1 METGSLTAMTD
12 DELLRRLGELL
23 RSSRRIESDLVA
35 HIAEVDR
42 RRLYAREATPSMFAY
57 CTEVLHLSEA
67 EAYLR
72 ITVARAS
79 REHPVLLAMLAE
91 GSLHLTG
98 IALLAP
104 HLTAETRG
112 ELLGRATH
120 RSKKQ
125 IEELIAD
132 LAPRPEVPERIRKV
146 PERGALKPALGPG
159 GITHQELRP
168 PTASGCANVSAAI
181 PPALDELRP
190 DGVGQRTRGTS
201 IQPLG
206 GARYKVQFTASA
218 SLRDKLERLRA
229 LMRQEVPDGDLAT
242 IIDGLVSKQL
252 ERIEARRFAK
262 TSRPRAKPA
271 NPSPGTS
278 FASSSAALAASPARY
293 IPAALR
299 RAVRERT
306 GDQCGYVDPAGRRC
320 TERNRLEFHHRHP
333 FAMGGAHSPKNV
345 GLLCRTH
352 NSYLAVCDYGE
363 EAMAR
368 HFVRKPRL
376 AGVKRAGAT

>member
-1 METGSLTAMTD
+1 MTD

-79 REHPVLLAMLAE
+79 REHPVLLAMLAD

-98 IALLAP
+98 VALVAP
-104 HLTAETRG
+104 HLTAETRD
-112 ELLGRATH
+112 ELLRRATH
-120 RSKKQ
+120 RSKRQ
-125 IEELIAD
+125 IEELLAD
-132 LAPRPEVPERIRKV
+132 LAPRPEGPEQIRTL

-159 GITHQELRP
+159 RVAREELRP
-168 PTASGCANVSAAI
+168 PTANECGDVSAAM
-181 PPALDELRP
+181 PSTLDELRP
-190 DGVGQRTRGTS
+190 DGVGHGTRGTS

-206 GARYKVQFTASA
+206 NARYKVQFTASA
-218 SLRDKLERLRA
+218 SLREKLERLRA
-229 LMRQEVPDGDLAT
+229 LMRHEVPDGDLAT
-242 IIDGLVSKQL
+242 IIDGLVSQQL

-262 TSRPRAKPA
+262 TSRPRPKP
-271 NPSPGTS
+271 PSPPAATS
-278 FASSSAALAASPARY
+278 LARSSAAVAASPSRY
-293 IPAALR
+293 IPAAVR
-299 RAVRERT
+299 RAVRQRA
-306 GDQCGYVDPAGRRC
+306 GAQCGYVDPAGRRC

-333 FAMGGAHSPKNV
+333 FAMGGAHSPENV

-363 EAMAR
+363 EAMAG

-376 AGVKRAGAT
+376 TGVKAAGAT

>member
-23 RSSRRIESDLVA
+23 RSSRRIESELVA

-72 ITVARAS
+72 IAVARAS
-79 REHPVLLAMLAE
+79 REHPVLLAMLAD

-112 ELLGRATH
+112 ELLRRATH
-120 RSKKQ
+120 RSKRQ
-125 IEELIAD
+125 IEELIAN
-132 LAPRPEVPERIRKV
+132 LAPRPEVPDQIRKL
-146 PERGALKPALGPG
+146 PERGALKPALG
-159 GITHQELRP
+159 L
-168 PTASGCANVSAAI
+168 GCVTREKPQPLGSSECMDVSALT
-181 PPALDELRP
+181 PPAVDELRP
-190 DGVGQRTRGTS
+190 DGVGHGTRGTS

-206 GARYKVQFTASA
+206 NARYKIQFTASA
-218 SLRDKLERLRA
+218 GLREKLERLRA
-229 LMRQEVPDGDLAT
+229 LMRHEVPDGDLAT

-262 TSRPRAKPA
+262 ASRPKTAPLKTAATPA
-271 NPSPGTS
+271 S
-278 FASSSAALAASPARY
+278 RR
-293 IPAALR
+293 IPAVVR
-299 RAVRERT
+299 RAVYER
-306 GDQCGYVDPAGRRC
+306 GGKQCGYVDASGRRC
-320 TERNRLEFHHRHP
+320 SERHRLEYHHRHP
-333 FAMGGAHSPKNV
+333 FAMGGDHDVRNV
-345 GLLCRTH
+345 GLICRTH
-352 NSYLAVCDYGE
+352 NAFVATLDYGR

-368 HFVRKPRL
+368 RRTSGKAAHVINTVPDGRTFERPP
-376 AGVKRAGAT
+376 G